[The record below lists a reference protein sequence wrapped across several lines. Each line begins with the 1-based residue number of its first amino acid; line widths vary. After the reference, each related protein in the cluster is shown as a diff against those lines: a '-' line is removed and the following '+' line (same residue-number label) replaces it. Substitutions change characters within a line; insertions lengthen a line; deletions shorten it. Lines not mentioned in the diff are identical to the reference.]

1 MTSNL
6 RIILVSPGAHYPSHL
21 WPNTVALL
29 REMRKKNYNASAIIF
44 SSGTEAVP
52 PDLRDVVEPVFA
64 RAPRFLEM
72 AAAGKWQERRL
83 MSRIMNAFET
93 WVCLRKALA
102 KTGDEPNAVL
112 HFIGGFYWL
121 VMLAALFSRR
131 KFVHSL
137 YGEFFSAGSRGW
149 RAFTSPRLEKLIRR
163 AVATGRL
170 DFTCETELLRGQ
182 MAPLLGGHVHV
193 VPYAIDDT
201 IQLPS
206 RAEARERLG
215 LPAHEKIILFFG
227 THRREKDYRTAL
239 KGCLSLPDPPLAL
252 FVGKV
257 ISSNDPRQIV
267 ADCAYPKA
275 LVVDEFVADEKI
287 KDYFAA
293 ADAAA
298 LPYEAEFSRGSGVLI
313 ECCRFLRPMI
323 VSATPYFS
331 PFLARYNCGV
341 GYAPGDSASFAE
353 AAARVLSNG
362 EIFQPGL
369 QQARRE
375 HSWNRV
381 ADQYLGLYTGKG
393 ESSSSSSSS
402 SPPHRR

>member
-1 MTSNL
+1 MTSNF
-6 RIILVSPGAHYPSHL
+6 RIILISPGAHYASHL

-29 REMRKKNYNASAIIF
+29 RELRKKNHNASAIVF
-44 SSGTEAVP
+44 SSGAEAVP
-52 PDLRDVVEPVFA
+52 LNLRDVVEPVFA
-64 RAPRFLEM
+64 RPPRFLET

-83 MSRIMNAFET
+83 LGRIMGAFET
-93 WVCLRKALA
+93 WVCLRKALS
-102 KTGDEPNAVL
+102 KIRDEPNSVL

-149 RAFTSPRLEKLIRR
+149 RAFTSPLLEKLIRR

-170 DFTCETELLRGQ
+170 DFTCENELLRGQ
-182 MAPLLGGHVHV
+182 MAPLLDGHIHV
-193 VPYAIDDT
+193 IPYAIDDT
-201 IQLPS
+201 IQLSS
-206 RAEARERLG
+206 RAEARHRLG
-215 LPAHEKIILFFG
+215 LPVGEKIILFFG
-227 THRREKDYRTAL
+227 THRREKDYWTAL
-239 KGCLSLPDPPLAL
+239 KGCLSLPNPPLAL

-257 ISSNDPRQIV
+257 ISSNDPRRVV
-267 ADCAYPKA
+267 AECGYSKA
-275 LVVDEFVADEKI
+275 LVVDEFVAEEKI

-313 ECCRFLRPMI
+313 ECCRFLCPI
-323 VSATPYFS
+323 IASATPYFS
-331 PFLARYNCGV
+331 PFLTRYKCGV
-341 GYAPGDSASFAE
+341 GYTPGDSASFTE

-362 EIFQPGL
+362 EMFQPGL

-375 HSWNRV
+375 HSWDVV
-381 ADQYLGLYTGKG
+381 ADKYIELYRGTVAV
-393 ESSSSSSSS
+393 EV
-402 SPPHRR
+402 PRL